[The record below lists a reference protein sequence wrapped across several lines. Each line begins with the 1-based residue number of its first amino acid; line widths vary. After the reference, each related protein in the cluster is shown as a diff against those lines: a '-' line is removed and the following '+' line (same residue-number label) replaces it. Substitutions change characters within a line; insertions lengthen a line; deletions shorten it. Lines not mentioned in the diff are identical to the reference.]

1 MKEYGCTPPLFEN
14 KDKICTNETMAK
26 QVWKYWDSTK
36 YKTSC
41 PDPCKVMLVR
51 AMWMTDKI
59 KEDSSMRLYFRGRVK
74 VMQSYYAYSG
84 LTLIAEIGGYFG
96 LFLGVSINQITYVT
110 SFLQERVQKYF

>member
-1 MKEYGCTPPLFEN
+1 
-14 KDKICTNETMAK
+14 
-26 QVWKYWDSTK
+26 
-36 YKTSC
+36 
-41 PDPCKVMLVR
+41 MLVR

-110 SFLQERVQKYF
+110 SFVQECFQKYF